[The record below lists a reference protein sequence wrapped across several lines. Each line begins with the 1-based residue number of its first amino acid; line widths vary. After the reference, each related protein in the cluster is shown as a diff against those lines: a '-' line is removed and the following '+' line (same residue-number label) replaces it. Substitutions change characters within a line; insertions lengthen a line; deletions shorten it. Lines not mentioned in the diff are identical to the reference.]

1 MADMSDKI
9 RLLCWIQGD
18 GPNHI
23 FAIRVSLSDSV
34 IELKKAI
41 HEKNVEFHGFNARYL
56 EPWKV
61 GELFWHPSVML
72 TPPKFSLPLASL
84 EDDSRH
90 LIELEQGQRLTREM
104 KISDIRKSQPPRG
117 ILSVILPH
125 RECEWLMVS
134 TVANPL
140 HP

>member
-41 HEKNVEFHGFNARYL
+41 HEKECRIPWFQCPLLGTL
-56 EPWKV
+56 E
-61 GELFWHPSVML
+61 G
-72 TPPKFSLPLASL
+72 
-84 EDDSRH
+84 
-90 LIELEQGQRLTREM
+90 G
-104 KISDIRKSQPPRG
+104 
-117 ILSVILPH
+117 
-125 RECEWLMVS
+125 
-134 TVANPL
+134 
-140 HP
+140 